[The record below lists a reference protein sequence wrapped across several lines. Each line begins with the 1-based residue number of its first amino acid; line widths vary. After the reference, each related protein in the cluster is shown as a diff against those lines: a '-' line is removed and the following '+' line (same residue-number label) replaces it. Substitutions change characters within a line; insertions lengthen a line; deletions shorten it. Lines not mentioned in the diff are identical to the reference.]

1 MDMAHHPSESIP
13 LTRISI
19 ESDASVVSPFLSP
32 RTSLGADSNGFAKS
46 ESPPLPRRQIILL
59 CYARLMEIIGL
70 YSVFP
75 YIAQMIQHIQQMPE
89 SDVGF
94 YSGLVESLF
103 SVVEM
108 AALPA
113 WNKLSERIG
122 RRPALVWSIAGM
134 AVFTALFGT
143 ATSVAQLILYRCLAG
158 VFSGSGLII
167 RTMIQEQTTADTQA
181 VAFSWFAI
189 ADNIGTCVGPL
200 IGGIFADPAKM
211 YPSVFGGIQ
220 FFRAY
225 PYALPGIVVG
235 VINMTGAVTSAFF
248 LEETVENSARGKTG
262 DHRRGRRGPT
272 ETQPDTTQRIGGF
285 WQVLREPG
293 VPIALL
299 IYTHVMLVM
308 DSFAALL
315 PVALFT
321 SVRLG
326 GFGLTPA
333 QISLYMTALAASQSL
348 WFLVAFPRL
357 DRRFGTRNVLYAC
370 AIAFPIYFA
379 GYILTGSLLRSD
391 HPAGFWASGIL
402 LTLIGP
408 AAFMSFT
415 AVQLVINNVSSDAR
429 LLGTIT
435 TLAMVLH
442 SGTRTVSPG
451 ATSAIYAVGVRNS
464 ILGGYFGWVVLI
476 PLSSCLY
483 VFLRWL
489 PLDA

>member
-1 MDMAHHPSESIP
+1 MNMAHHPSESIP
-13 LTRISI
+13 LTGISI
-19 ESDASVVSPFLSP
+19 ESDASVVSPSLSP
-32 RTSLGADSNGFAKS
+32 RTSLGADIDDFAKS

-75 YIAQMIQHIQQMPE
+75 YIAQMIQHIQQMPK

-134 AVFTALFGT
+134 AVFTALFVT
-143 ATSVAQLILYRCLAG
+143 ATSIAQLILYRCLAG

-200 IGGIFADPAKM
+200 IGGIFAGPAKM

-235 VINMTGAVTSAFF
+235 VINQYDRGRNIRLLSRRD
-248 LEETVENSARGKTG
+248 RGKQRPGQKWRPPARATWPYG
-262 DHRRGRRGPT
+262 NPARHDPKKRRLVASLEGTWSPHR
-272 ETQPDTTQRIGGF
+272 
-285 WQVLREPG
+285 
-293 VPIALL
+293 
-299 IYTHVMLVM
+299 
-308 DSFAALL
+308 AA
-315 PVALFT
+315 
-321 SVRLG
+321 
-326 GFGLTPA
+326 
-333 QISLYMTALAASQSL
+333 SLYPCDARHGLICCPTPGGVVHTGQTWWLRADAGPNLIVHDGSRSQSV
-348 WFLVAFPRL
+348 FVVPSRL
-357 DRRFGTRNVLYAC
+357 PTTRSEV
-370 AIAFPIYFA
+370 
-379 GYILTGSLLRSD
+379 R
-391 HPAGFWASGIL
+391 
-402 LTLIGP
+402 
-408 AAFMSFT
+408 
-415 AVQLVINNVSSDAR
+415 DA
-429 LLGTIT
+429 
-435 TLAMVLH
+435 
-442 SGTRTVSPG
+442 
-451 ATSAIYAVGVRNS
+451 
-464 ILGGYFGWVVLI
+464 
-476 PLSSCLY
+476 
-483 VFLRWL
+483 
-489 PLDA
+489 